1 MVNDTVLMYIVITGV
16 KMTLEM
22 CTYGKFLTK
31 PLKYLARVKTKQKQH

>member
-22 CTYGKFLTK
+22 CIYEKFLTK
-31 PLKYLARVKTKQKQH
+31 PLK